1 MISLHCS
8 DRSRALIYIRSPLRQ
23 SAQFCCDTLV
33 IGCKLP
39 AYSCMHHYP
48 AYQCRQLYFG
58 LLLIVPFNSVSNRR
72 VHLPQMDTSHSF
84 CCSVLSLWKPLIE
97 NGEEEGMWIHLLLRC
112 LLFIC
117 SMWGGAGLVYNVTE
131 YLFSHGINIE
141 NLETHTE
148 QVPTSLD
155 SQCFWCDCGP

>member
-1 MISLHCS
+1 MLISLHRS
-8 DRSRALIYIRSPLRQ
+8 DGSRALIYIRSPLRQ
-23 SAQFCCDTLV
+23 SVQFCCDTLV
-33 IGCKLP
+33 IGCKWTIILLINVDSYIL
-39 AYSCMHHYP
+39 ACYL
-48 AYQCRQLYFG
+48 LYFSILFQTRG
-58 LLLIVPFNSVSNRR
+58 CIYPKW
-72 VHLPQMDTSHSF
+72 VHCHSF
-84 CCSVLSLWKPLIE
+84 CLSVLSLCKPLIE